1 MLLGNSLPRSPTMKK
16 RIPLNLVIPNPDQP
30 RKHFDPA
37 KLRELAESIRERGL
51 IQAITVR
58 PVFLTDGRIEE
69 ITSENIAEWN
79 TLLDLQSKSSP
90 TRPASS
96 TERERS
102 ASKATGSASS
112 SASQSQTTA
121 QRSADGCETHGAWA
135 PSLHHTESFTGK
147 PGSNGSGPSRRR
159 ERSSTSSIVAFPTST
174 SNEARQSKS
183 ELESTT
189 SSTTGIGAGGRRRKS
204 NSSEINGGGT
214 TTGSA
219 NSSDEALQAS
229 DINVEPS
236 ASPSRRAVYEIVG
249 GERRWRA
256 HHLIEAADILCE
268 VVKIDDNEMALQAIV
283 ENLAR
288 ADIKPLE
295 EARAFQAMIDRGWT
309 VEQLAKDIGV
319 QPTRIKAR
327 TALLNLDE
335 TIQKLVDSGAFPL
348 GHANDLVDLPT
359 ADQVNIVRL
368 FSSGKLK
375 DWSSIKAAAQA
386 VRDRIEQGGMFDDD
400 RPESS
405 KDDIAAMSR
414 MEKTVERIIA
424 AIAGGFKD
432 GECIAL
438 KSVDPTKADKWADT
452 LAAASRSIRS
462 MESQLRQAHA
472 RSMLV

>member
-1 MLLGNSLPRSPTMKK
+1 
-16 RIPLNLVIPNPDQP
+16 
-30 RKHFDPA
+30 
-37 KLRELAESIRERGL
+37 
-51 IQAITVR
+51 
-58 PVFLTDGRIEE
+58 
-69 ITSENIAEWN
+69 
-79 TLLDLQSKSSP
+79 
-90 TRPASS
+90 
-96 TERERS
+96 
-102 ASKATGSASS
+102 
-112 SASQSQTTA
+112 
-121 QRSADGCETHGAWA
+121 
-135 PSLHHTESFTGK
+135 
-147 PGSNGSGPSRRR
+147 
-159 ERSSTSSIVAFPTST
+159 
-174 SNEARQSKS
+174 
-183 ELESTT
+183 
-189 SSTTGIGAGGRRRKS
+189 
-204 NSSEINGGGT
+204 
-214 TTGSA
+214 
-219 NSSDEALQAS
+219 
-229 DINVEPS
+229 
-236 ASPSRRAVYEIVG
+236 
-249 GERRWRA
+249 
-256 HHLIEAADILCE
+256 
-268 VVKIDDNEMALQAIV
+268 MALQAIV

-359 ADQVNIVRL
+359 ADQINIVRL

-375 DWSSIKAAAQA
+375 DWSSIRAAAQA
-386 VRDRIEQGGMFDDD
+386 VRDRIEQGGMFDDEN
-400 RPESS
+400 RPEPS
-405 KDDIAAMSR
+405 KDDIAAVSR

-438 KSVDPTKADKWADT
+438 KSVDPSKADKWADT

>member
-1 MLLGNSLPRSPTMKK
+1 M
-16 RIPLNLVIPNPDQP
+16 
-30 RKHFDPA
+30 
-37 KLRELAESIRERGL
+37 
-51 IQAITVR
+51 
-58 PVFLTDGRIEE
+58 
-69 ITSENIAEWN
+69 
-79 TLLDLQSKSSP
+79 
-90 TRPASS
+90 
-96 TERERS
+96 
-102 ASKATGSASS
+102 
-112 SASQSQTTA
+112 
-121 QRSADGCETHGAWA
+121 
-135 PSLHHTESFTGK
+135 
-147 PGSNGSGPSRRR
+147 
-159 ERSSTSSIVAFPTST
+159 
-174 SNEARQSKS
+174 
-183 ELESTT
+183 
-189 SSTTGIGAGGRRRKS
+189 GIGAGGRRRKS

-256 HHLIEAADILCE
+256 HQLIEAADILCE

-359 ADQVNIVRL
+359 ADQINIVRL

-386 VRDRIEQGGMFDDD
+386 VRDRIEQGRMFDDEN
-400 RPESS
+400 RPEPS

-414 MEKTVERIIA
+414 MEKTIERIIA

-438 KSVDPTKADKWADT
+438 KSIDPTKADKWADT

>member
-1 MLLGNSLPRSPTMKK
+1 M
-16 RIPLNLVIPNPDQP
+16 
-30 RKHFDPA
+30 
-37 KLRELAESIRERGL
+37 
-51 IQAITVR
+51 
-58 PVFLTDGRIEE
+58 
-69 ITSENIAEWN
+69 
-79 TLLDLQSKSSP
+79 
-90 TRPASS
+90 
-96 TERERS
+96 
-102 ASKATGSASS
+102 
-112 SASQSQTTA
+112 
-121 QRSADGCETHGAWA
+121 
-135 PSLHHTESFTGK
+135 
-147 PGSNGSGPSRRR
+147 
-159 ERSSTSSIVAFPTST
+159 
-174 SNEARQSKS
+174 

-335 TIQKLVDSGAFPL
+335 TIQKLS
-348 GHANDLVDLPT
+348 T
-359 ADQVNIVRL
+359 A
-368 FSSGKLK
+368 
-375 DWSSIKAAAQA
+375 A
-386 VRDRIEQGGMFDDD
+386 
-400 RPESS
+400 P
-405 KDDIAAMSR
+405 
-414 MEKTVERIIA
+414 
-424 AIAGGFKD
+424 
-432 GECIAL
+432 
-438 KSVDPTKADKWADT
+438 
-452 LAAASRSIRS
+452 SRSATQTTWSTSPRPIRS
-462 MESQLRQAHA
+462 TS
-472 RSMLV
+472 

>member
-1 MLLGNSLPRSPTMKK
+1 MKK
-16 RIPLNLVIPNPDQP
+16 RIPLSEVIPNPDQP
-30 RKHFDPA
+30 RKHFDPV

-58 PVFLTDGRIEE
+58 PVGDDP
-69 ITSENIAEWN
+69 WM
-79 TLLDLQSKSSP
+79 
-90 TRPASS
+90 
-96 TERERS
+96 
-102 ASKATGSASS
+102 
-112 SASQSQTTA
+112 
-121 QRSADGCETHGAWA
+121 
-135 PSLHHTESFTGK
+135 
-147 PGSNGSGPSRRR
+147 
-159 ERSSTSSIVAFPTST
+159 
-174 SNEARQSKS
+174 
-183 ELESTT
+183 
-189 SSTTGIGAGGRRRKS
+189 
-204 NSSEINGGGT
+204 
-214 TTGSA
+214 
-219 NSSDEALQAS
+219 
-229 DINVEPS
+229 
-236 ASPSRRAVYEIVG
+236 IVG

-256 HHLIEAADILCE
+256 HQLIDSPDILCE

-359 ADQVNIVRL
+359 ADQINIVRL

-386 VRDRIEQGGMFDDD
+386 VRDRIEQGGMFDDEN
-400 RPESS
+400 RPEPS
-405 KDDIAAMSR
+405 KDDIAALSR
-414 MEKTVERIIA
+414 MKKTVKRIIA

-438 KSVDPTKADKWADT
+438 KSVDPSKADKWADT

>member
-1 MLLGNSLPRSPTMKK
+1 MKK

-30 RKHFDPA
+30 RKHFDPV
-37 KLRELAESIRERGL
+37 KIRELAESIRERGL

-58 PVFLTDGRIEE
+58 PVFLTD
-69 ITSENIAEWN
+69 
-79 TLLDLQSKSSP
+79 
-90 TRPASS
+90 
-96 TERERS
+96 
-102 ASKATGSASS
+102 
-112 SASQSQTTA
+112 
-121 QRSADGCETHGAWA
+121 
-135 PSLHHTESFTGK
+135 
-147 PGSNGSGPSRRR
+147 
-159 ERSSTSSIVAFPTST
+159 
-174 SNEARQSKS
+174 
-183 ELESTT
+183 
-189 SSTTGIGAGGRRRKS
+189 
-204 NSSEINGGGT
+204 
-214 TTGSA
+214 
-219 NSSDEALQAS
+219 
-229 DINVEPS
+229 
-236 ASPSRRAVYEIVG
+236 
-249 GERRWRA
+249 
-256 HHLIEAADILCE
+256 
-268 VVKIDDNEMALQAIV
+268 
-283 ENLAR
+283 
-288 ADIKPLE
+288 
-295 EARAFQAMIDRGWT
+295 
-309 VEQLAKDIGV
+309 V

-359 ADQVNIVRL
+359 ADQISIVRL

-386 VRDRIEQGGMFDDD
+386 VRDRIEQGGMFDDEN
-400 RPESS
+400 RPEPS